1 MTADQSPLSQ
11 HSIYKMKSALF
22 ILLLLAGSALH
33 AQSNNSAYDQQL
45 ADSLGG
51 DDYGMKAYVLVI
63 LKTGSATIKDKAVTD
78 SLFRGHMQ
86 NIKTLA
92 EAGKLVVAGPLQ
104 KNEKAYRGIF
114 ILNVAT
120 IEEAKA
126 LLVTD
131 PAVKANLLD
140 SELFTWYGSAA
151 LPMYLKFHQK
161 VEKKTF

>member
-1 MTADQSPLSQ
+1 MKPALIFFFLFLSLT
-11 HSIYKMKSALF
+11 IY
-22 ILLLLAGSALH
+22 
-33 AQSNNSAYDQQL
+33 AQSTNATYDKQL

-63 LKTGSATIKDKAVTD
+63 LKTGSATIKDKAVID

-86 NIKTLA
+86 NINSLA
-92 EAGKLVVAGPLQ
+92 EAGRLVVAGPLQ
-104 KNEKAYRGIF
+104 KNEKGYRGIF
-114 ILNVAT
+114 ILNVKT
-120 IEEAKA
+120 IEEARF

-151 LPMYLKFHQK
+151 LPMYLKFHQM